1 MSLPS
6 GPYFFVSYSRADIDQ
21 QRRIVAGLRK
31 RGVNAW
37 VDTENLIPGSPA
49 WEREIERSIR
59 GASGV
64 IVLLSPDSND
74 SQWVRRELSF
84 AEEIDKRLFP
94 LHIRGNENDSI
105 PLRLAAHQRVDIRRN
120 FDKGLDGLAEAL
132 NGHLG
137 ATKVIDRA
145 KLKPKRAFNLPSSKD
160 LQKFALPAA
169 LVLIG
174 LLCIGG
180 IAFAIRAISNIRIA
194 TPTSPADNN
203 TPAPIEVTSTPTE
216 AGVVPIDN
224 YPEPTGKIVYTCN
237 VAGDELC
244 IINADGTEQRRLTD
258 SFRSSN
264 ATLSPDGKKIVY
276 VMDDGKNAEVYEM
289 DLASGKTT
297 QLTDLKKSVGSPE
310 ISPDNQQII
319 FHYRSGNNNIQLWI
333 MNRDGSHPGKFFEE
347 SGRDAH
353 DPTWSPDGTQ
363 ILFALGKGENNQLYI
378 LDFNGKDPILVN
390 DTIDTRG
397 RSDWSINGLISFDQ
411 GGPFMHDVY
420 LMDTSGKDLHQASQ
434 AGFNA
439 QGASLSPDGKWI
451 AFTAYTNVADKD
463 QNSCEIFIM
472 RMDGSD
478 IRQLTKNAF
487 CDYQPRWGN

>member
-6 GPYFFVSYSRADIDQ
+6 GPYFFVSYSRADLEH
-21 QRRIVAGLRK
+21 QRRIVAELRR

-64 IVLLSPDSND
+64 LVLLSPDSND

-84 AEEIDKRLFP
+84 AEDVDKHLFP
-94 LHIRGNENDSI
+94 VHIRGDENDSI
-105 PLRLAAHQRVDIRRN
+105 PLRLAAHQRVDLRGKFN
-120 FDKGLDGLAEAL
+120 AGMDLLADAL
-132 NGHLG
+132 KDHLG
-137 ATKVIDRA
+137 ITAIIKRP
-145 KLKPKRAFNLPSSKD
+145 KPKPKPTIKLPSGKD
-160 LQKFALPAA
+160 LQKFALPAT

-174 LLCIGG
+174 LVCLGG
-180 IAFAIRAISNIRIA
+180 IAFAVQAISNINLS
-194 TPTSPADNN
+194 TPTSPINN
-203 TPAPIEVTSTPTE
+203 TPLAVDVTSTSTE
-216 AGVVPIDN
+216 AGGVPIVN

-237 VAGDELC
+237 VSGDELC
-244 IINADGTEQRRLTD
+244 IMNADGSGQRQLTD

-264 ATLSPDGKKIVY
+264 ATLSPDGKQIVY
-276 VMDDGKNAEVYEM
+276 IMDDGKNAEVYQM
-289 DLASGKTT
+289 DLTSAKST

-310 ISPDNQQII
+310 ISPDDQQII
-319 FHYRSGNNNIQLWI
+319 FHYRSDNNNFQLWV
-333 MNRDGSHPGKFFEE
+333 MNRDGTDPQMFFQE
-347 SGRDAH
+347 SGQDAH

-378 LDFNGKDPILVN
+378 LDFNGKEPILVN

-397 RSDWSINGLISFDQ
+397 RSDWSGNGLISFDQ

-420 LMDTSGKDLHQASQ
+420 LMDVSGKNLHQVSQ
-434 AGFNA
+434 PGFNA

-472 RMDGSD
+472 RVDGGD
-478 IRQLTKNAF
+478 IRPLTKNTY

>member
-1 MSLPS
+1 MSLPL
-6 GPYFFVSYSRADIDQ
+6 GKYFFVSYSRADIEH
-21 QRRIVAGLRK
+21 QRRIVAELRK

-64 IVLLSPDSND
+64 IVLLSPAAND

-84 AEEIDKRLFP
+84 AEEVDKPLFP
-94 LHIRGNENDSI
+94 VHVRGNENDSI
-105 PLRLAAHQRVDIRRN
+105 PLRLAAHQRVDLRSK
-120 FDKGLDGLAEAL
+120 FSPGMDLLADAL
-132 NGHLG
+132 KDHLG
-137 ATKVIDRA
+137 TTKVIERP
-145 KLKPKRAFNLPSSKD
+145 KLRPKPTIKLPSRKD
-160 LQKFALPAA
+160 LEKFALPATLA
-169 LVLIG
+169 LIG
-174 LLCIGG
+174 LVCLGG
-180 IAFAIRAISNIRIA
+180 IAFAIEAISNINFP
-194 TPTSPADNN
+194 TPTSAINN
-203 TPAPIEVTSTPTE
+203 TPPAVDITSTPTE
-216 AGVVPIDN
+216 AGVVPIAN

-237 VAGDELC
+237 VSGDELC
-244 IINADGTEQRRLTD
+244 IINVDGTGQRQLTD

-264 ATLSPDGKKIVY
+264 ATLSPNGKQIVY
-276 VMDDGKNAEVYEM
+276 IMDDGKNAEIYEM
-289 DLASGKTT
+289 ELVSGKTT
-297 QLTDLKKSVGSPE
+297 QLTELKKSIGSPE

-319 FHYRSGNNNIQLWI
+319 FHYRSGNNNFQLWV
-333 MNRDGSHPGKFFEE
+333 MNRDGTDPQMFFEE
-347 SGRDAH
+347 SGKDAH

-363 ILFALGKGENNQLYI
+363 ILFALGKGENNQLYL
-378 LDFNGKDPILVN
+378 LDFNSRDPVLVN
-390 DTIDTRG
+390 DAIDTRG

-420 LMDTSGKDLHQASQ
+420 LMDIGGKDLHQVSQ
-434 AGFNA
+434 PGFNA

-472 RMDGSD
+472 RVDGGD
-478 IRQLTKNAF
+478 IRQLTKNNY